1 MMTSLPVIMYGVN
14 SSEPSQSLRN
24 NSIKLMMTSLP
35 VIMYGVNSSEPSQS
49 LRNNSIK
56 LMMTTLPVIMDDV
69 NPSEPD
75 VKGSG
80 KKIAQAAEH
89 LKIQP
94 PGDNKE

>member
-1 MMTSLPVIMYGVN
+1 MI
-14 SSEPSQSLRN
+14 
-24 NSIKLMMTSLP
+24 
-35 VIMYGVNSSEPSQS
+35 
-49 LRNNSIK
+49 
-56 LMMTTLPVIMDDV
+56 TTLPVIMDDV

-94 PGDNKE
+94 PGTTRNSSKSMSIQDTMVRVRTRNGQRKKKFLRNT

>member
-1 MMTSLPVIMYGVN
+1 MMTSLPVIMY
-14 SSEPSQSLRN
+14 
-24 NSIKLMMTSLP
+24 
-35 VIMYGVNSSEPSQS
+35 
-49 LRNNSIK
+49 
-56 LMMTTLPVIMDDV
+56 DV